1 MACNSRRY
9 RHWKT
14 KAASHVSNEFTNFW
28 LDFFLFVFVLI
39 HIALNLFIFSRQ
51 TKPKT
56 KMKTIKTI
64 NRPINKCAPTQY
76 FSINL
81 AVHTFS
87 EARQNNMELLL
98 KIWFYH
104 KLLYFVMHISLTKSV
119 SFHHI
124 YIFNEYK
131 KEVKNPPNCVKSRK
145 YTLHSRTCT

>member
-1 MACNSRRY
+1 MNSQIFD
-9 RHWKT
+9 WI
-14 KAASHVSNEFTNFW
+14 
-28 LDFFLFVFVLI
+28 FLFVFVLI
-39 HIALNLFIFSRQ
+39 YIALNLFIFSRQ

-64 NRPINKCAPTQY
+64 NRLINKCAPTQY